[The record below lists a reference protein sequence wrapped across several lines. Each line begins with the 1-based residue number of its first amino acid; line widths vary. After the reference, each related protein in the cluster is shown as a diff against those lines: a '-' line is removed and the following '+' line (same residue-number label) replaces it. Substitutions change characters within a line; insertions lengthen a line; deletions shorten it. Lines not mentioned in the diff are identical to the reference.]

1 MARPTPKHSILISKP
16 AKLTLN
22 EGILCYRQARR
33 KIEIPL
39 QNIASITLENP
50 EITVTGGLLSSL
62 VEKNIIVITCNAR
75 QKPNGILH
83 AITHNSRQ
91 NSVAQ
96 VQIKASIPVI
106 RKIWMRFVQQR
117 ITNQAAVLSW
127 RQHRRAARMQ
137 RIASELKIDEVKVS
151 NAVAERLYFAA
162 AFPNFKRYDKN
173 KTNAALSYGYTLV
186 QSVIVG
192 ELHAHGLLPDFGVHD
207 SREFNSNLLADEIL
221 EIFRPFLDSWV
232 IENTCFDADDS
243 TEISLSDRER
253 LTQVLHLR
261 VRVGDK
267 ETSYMPQS
275 EPL

>member
-96 VQIKASIPVI
+96 VQIKASLPVK
-106 RKIWMRFVQQR
+106 RKIWMRFGIKQVTRLALPTCLMINQR
-117 ITNQAAVLSW
+117 
-127 RQHRRAARMQ
+127 
-137 RIASELKIDEVKVS
+137 
-151 NAVAERLYFAA
+151 
-162 AFPNFKRYDKN
+162 
-173 KTNAALSYGYTLV
+173 
-186 QSVIVG
+186 
-192 ELHAHGLLPDFGVHD
+192 
-207 SREFNSNLLADEIL
+207 
-221 EIFRPFLDSWV
+221 
-232 IENTCFDADDS
+232 C
-243 TEISLSDRER
+243 
-253 LTQVLHLR
+253 LT
-261 VRVGDK
+261 
-267 ETSYMPQS
+267 
-275 EPL
+275 